1 MKIFEVGPWVVGS
14 LVEGY
19 TGAVFAWGVLVN
31 NQLVEAQ
38 VPFAFYFLHCA
49 VVHPVMVMGIGQIL
63 DHRNGVKAC
72 RGLLLTFSLLVLV
85 TAFSLLSSLN
95 FSLQYGVLAFLLG
108 PLNTWALPFYSLLAL
123 LAGRTRDKHLELGYR
138 RALYQGEG
146 RINI

>member
-1 MKIFEVGPWVVGS
+1 MVGS

-49 VVHPVMVMGIGQIL
+49 VVHPVMVVGIGQIL
-63 DHRNGVKAC
+63 DHRNGMKAC
-72 RGLLLTFSLLVLV
+72 RGLLLTFSLLVIV

>member
-1 MKIFEVGPWVVGS
+1 MVGCLPPKVGPWVVGS

-49 VVHPVMVMGIGQIL
+49 VVHPVMVVGIGQIL

-72 RGLLLTFSLLVLV
+72 RGLLLTSSLLLLLVLV
-85 TAFSLLSSLN
+85 TAFSLFSTECWPSSWAPSTPGPSPSTLSSP
-95 FSLQYGVLAFLLG
+95 SWPGG
-108 PLNTWALPFYSLLAL
+108 RGTNTWSWDTGGLSTK
-123 LAGRTRDKHLELGYR
+123 GKDE
-138 RALYQGEG
+138 
-146 RINI
+146 

>member
-1 MKIFEVGPWVVGS
+1 MVGS

-19 TGAVFAWGVLVN
+19 TGAVLAWGVLVN

-49 VVHPVMVMGIGQIL
+49 VVHPVMVVGIGQIL
-63 DHRNGVKAC
+63 DHRNGMKAC
-72 RGLLLTFSLLVLV
+72 RGLLLTSSLLVIV

-123 LAGRTRDKHLELGYR
+123 LAGRTGDKHLELGYR
-138 RALYQGEG
+138 RALYQQEG
-146 RINI
+146 QINI

>member
-1 MKIFEVGPWVVGS
+1 MVGS

-38 VPFAFYFLHCA
+38 VPFAFYFLHCV
-49 VVHPVMVMGIGQIL
+49 VVHPVMVVGIGQIL

-72 RGLLLTFSLLVLV
+72 RGLLLTSSLLVIV

-123 LAGRTRDKHLELGYR
+123 LAGRTGDKHLELGYR
-138 RALYQGEG
+138 RALYQQEG